1 MISVTVARTSSR
13 LDFLPA
19 SHASIPTA
27 FHIVPKAST
36 GKIVKVSLTEITAE
50 QGSADKKCAIKTR

>member
-1 MISVTVARTSSR
+1 MISVTVARASSR

-27 FHIVPKAST
+27 FHIVPIATT
-36 GKIVKVSLTEITAE
+36 GKIVKVSLWKM
-50 QGSADKKCAIKTR
+50 SADPGIRNES